1 MERRVIGNEN
11 EFRRKRF
18 ELIIVLKMMNEN
30 NIQYQLSI
38 LQYKSWFVRRETQK
52 LYDTVQGIQYG
63 RIADKFNWNWILPQ
77 KK

>member
-1 MERRVIGNEN
+1 
-11 EFRRKRF
+11 
-18 ELIIVLKMMNEN
+18 MMNIN
-30 NIQYQLSI
+30 NIKYQLSI
-38 LQYKSWFVRRETQK
+38 IQYISYLVRRDTQK

>member
-1 MERRVIGNEN
+1 
-11 EFRRKRF
+11 
-18 ELIIVLKMMNEN
+18 MMNINNIKQQTVN
-30 NIQYQLSI
+30 NIQVGWLE
-38 LQYKSWFVRRETQK
+38 ETQK